1 MMNDN
6 AGKTA
11 FELVAIIVDFGMG
24 SKIMQKARKLGM
36 PGGTICLEQGHGKK
50 PHFGFYRPQ

>member
-24 SKIMQKARKLGM
+24 SKIMQKAR
-36 PGGTICLEQGHGKK
+36 
-50 PHFGFYRPQ
+50 